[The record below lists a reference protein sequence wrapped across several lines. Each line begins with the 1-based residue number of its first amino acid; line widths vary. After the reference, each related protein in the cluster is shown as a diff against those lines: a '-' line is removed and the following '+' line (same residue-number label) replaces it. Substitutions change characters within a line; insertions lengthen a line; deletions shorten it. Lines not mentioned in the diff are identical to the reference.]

1 MCNLNSI
8 PDPFSLIYGDGV
20 DPPMAGI
27 LLADRVEVREQSEG
41 SRLYTR
47 GNFGYPRSGGG
58 VDLDLVEAVYLTECR
73 RLEVVTPEGEP
84 VHFEELLC
92 RAAAEFEGFDIKYM
106 VYRDLRNRGFV
117 VKIESGDYDISVF
130 PRGKTMSN
138 SRPEFMVRT
147 VSERNAVG
155 IAGLVRQVSDVSE
168 RRKKLL
174 YGVVDEEGDLTYYT
188 LDLRDPSGRV
198 YPEPMSAKPVG
209 RLVRDRVFVFDR
221 GHSEALRDYGYYGKS
236 MSEALQ
242 LSLIESVHLMGK
254 GRLTV
259 LDQDDN
265 PVTFDDLM
273 EFGERIQDEFRIRY
287 LVYSDLRERG
297 LVVKTGFKYGTH
309 FRVYQTS
316 PDDSHARYLVHA
328 VTEDGLRM
336 WPEISR
342 TVRLSGGVKK
352 EILFGLVRRN
362 RVEYL
367 EFRWFKP

>member
-1 MCNLNSI
+1 M
-8 PDPFSLIYGDGV
+8 P
-20 DPPMAGI
+20 GI

-58 VDLDLVEAVYLTECR
+58 VDLDLVEAAYLVECR
-73 RLEVVTPEGEP
+73 RLDVFTPEGER
-84 VHFEELLC
+84 VLFEDLLC
-92 RAAAEFEGFDIKYM
+92 RAAVELEGFDIKYM

-117 VKIESGDYDISVF
+117 VKFESGDYDISVF

-138 SRPEFMVRT
+138 SRPEFMVRA
-147 VSERNAVG
+147 VSERNAVD
-155 IAGLVRQVSDVSE
+155 IASLVRQVSDVSE

-188 LDLRDPSGRV
+188 LDLRDPSGKV

-221 GHSEALRDYGYYGKS
+221 GDSEALRDYGYYGKS
-236 MSEALQ
+236 MTEALQ
-242 LSLIESVHLMGK
+242 LSLIESVHLVGK
-254 GRLTV
+254 GRLV
-259 LDQDDN
+259 VVDQNDQPMD
-265 PVTFDDLM
+265 FDTLM
-273 EFGERIQDEFRIRY
+273 EFGEKVQDEFRIRY
-287 LVYSDLRERG
+287 LVYSDLREHG

-309 FRVYQTS
+309 FRVYQSS
-316 PDDSHARYLVHA
+316 PDESHARYLVHA